1 MSSLCFFNKQN
12 EAVIL
17 VDATQSHTQNGGTA
31 SLSRAQT
38 PGAKS
43 AGLLYLWA
51 LSMEID
57 SRHLS
62 GVW

>member
-1 MSSLCFFNKQN
+1 MSSLCFFTKQN

-17 VDATQSHTQNGGTA
+17 VDATKSYTHNGSTV
-31 SLSRAQT
+31 SLSRAQN

-43 AGLLYLWA
+43 AGLLDLWA
-51 LSMEID
+51 LSMEIV